1 MSVAEISSQTKDIQ
15 MPADLNRYC
24 NIPEVI
30 LPADIMKILGVKRPK
45 MLAKMPIP
53 RCYLYPGSSKYVI
66 LRTDFLDYLR
76 SQRDIT
82 EVNLDD

>member
-1 MSVAEISSQTKDIQ
+1 MTGQI
-15 MPADLNRYC
+15 PA
-24 NIPEVI
+24 VI
-30 LPADIMKILGVKRPK
+30 TPHELMRILGIKCPK
-45 MLAKMPIP
+45 MLVKMPIP
-53 RCYLYPGSSKYVI
+53 RRPLYPGSSKYVI